1 MADSERDEPAAGSTN
16 LFDLTAQPS
25 TVRLVLFSMLALAVL
40 YTLYA
45 ARSLFVPMV
54 LALMFSLLLSPLVSE
69 LKRIHIPRPI
79 SSALLIC
86 MLCVPFVALVIQ
98 LAEPAQKWLG
108 KLPELSVQVTEQ
120 LADLDGS
127 ATVDATPPPVVAVV
141 PEQKKRFDFFG
152 LFADDA
158 PEPAPAAAQAIPP
171 EPVEDSALMEGVKQG
186 GVEALLSLVSATPFI
201 ITQFGIWLIL
211 VLFLLIFGPGLY
223 DNVINLM
230 PMIRDK
236 RRAAL
241 LVGRLRQELSRYI
254 LTVTLIN
261 AGFGAVVGFALW
273 WLGVEDAVLWGALVA
288 LLNYAPYVGPAI
300 VIGILCI
307 AGTVQYGFEWHALMP
322 PAVYLGINLV
332 ESQYLT
338 PTLLG
343 QNMRLNPLILIVWLV
358 IWGWLWGTV
367 GALLAVPLLVCMK
380 LVASQLDVLPR
391 LVELTESQD

>member
-1 MADSERDEPAAGSTN
+1 MAESERDEPATESTH
-16 LFDLTAQPS
+16 LFDLTDYRAS
-25 TVRLVLFSMLALAVL
+25 IRLALFSLLALAVL

-45 ARSLFVPMV
+45 ARSLLVPIV

-69 LKRIHIPRPI
+69 LKRHHIPRPI

-86 MLCVPFVALVIQ
+86 MLLGPFVALSIQ

-108 KLPELSVQVTEQ
+108 KLPELSTQVTRQ
-120 LADLDGS
+120 LADLSGTS
-127 ATVDATPPPVVAVV
+127 NQEAETPPPVVAAV
-141 PEQKKRFDFFG
+141 PEQKKHFDFFG
-152 LFADDA
+152 LFASDEPDTA
-158 PEPAPAAAQAIPP
+158 PAPA
-171 EPVEDSALMEGVKQG
+171 EPSALVEGVKQG
-186 GVEALLSLVSATPFI
+186 GVEVLLSLLGAAPFI
-201 ITQFGIWLIL
+201 VTQIGIWLIL

-223 DNVINLM
+223 DDAINLM

-236 RRAAL
+236 RRASL

-261 AGFGAVVGFALW
+261 AGFGLVVGCVLW
-273 WLGVEDAVLWGALVA
+273 LLGVEDAVLWGALVA

-300 VIGILCI
+300 VLGVLGI
-307 AGTVQYGFEWHALMP
+307 AGVAQYGLVWHALMP

-343 QNMRLNPLILIVWLV
+343 QNMRLNPLVLIIWLV

-380 LVASQLDVLPR
+380 LVASQLNVLTHW
-391 LVELTESQD
+391 VELTES